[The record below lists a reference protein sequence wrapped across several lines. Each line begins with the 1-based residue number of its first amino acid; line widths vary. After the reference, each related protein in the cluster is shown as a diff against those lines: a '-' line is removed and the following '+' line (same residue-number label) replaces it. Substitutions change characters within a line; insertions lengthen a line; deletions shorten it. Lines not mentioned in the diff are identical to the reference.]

1 MYASGKEMKTE
12 PNPLPVQ
19 TAHALFGLPPLDS
32 LVSAA
37 ARPLVLYLQGNP
49 GSGRESFAAH
59 FAAQCGDT
67 HVAWI
72 GVNVGAPRLPRAQ
85 REWWASAVASGTLHP
100 CEIDAVT
107 APGSQILAGLQEA
120 LAGRQ
125 FARAVVLNA
134 DLLALA
140 GDQTLC
146 VSVIQLLRRH
156 VPVSMLV
163 GTLPSIGGPLDLSP
177 PGIVALSDALLAT
190 RIALPAGSGLTLDVI
205 KTPHPGGGLPLA
217 LHYAMRDSGVHFV
230 DAPVRQPS
238 ARQRASE
245 SSAAVP
251 VSERFVVM
259 PEMFYVDPD
268 EERLVTRRVAE
279 VNRANEDAHFVLPDT
294 RFASSIDYNNR
305 FEEFKLGRR
314 QWDFFVAD
322 VYRLGEL
329 MERDLIWPLDEFLT
343 DEWRAKYLPV
353 ALEQC
358 TLDGRT
364 WALPHWINPGV
375 MVCRADLLDRHGMA
389 PPATW
394 DELVSHSQ
402 FLQKRERVRGFRGFA
417 FSGAQFEALTCAF
430 LEFLWNTGG
439 DVHDASTRAVFDSR
453 AGTEALQFMIDLV
466 HRHRVAPPQTPDL
479 SESQTTR
486 LFLDGQLAFVRN
498 WPQMLAE
505 REGAEALRA
514 GRVSLA
520 PLPTA
525 TADIASRSVLGG
537 FCFVIPR
544 HVRAP
549 EELMRFY
556 REFHTPEMIREL
568 AVRGW
573 TCSPFAEAYTD
584 PRVLRT
590 RPWYAAMPEL
600 LAAARPRKSVPHYGR
615 LTSLVRREVNL
626 ALRRIREPGE
636 ALRIIASELQ
646 QGIHR
651 QVRELRMQKVIDHIR
666 SNLHE
671 DISRDRMAAMCRLS
685 PSYFST
691 LFRETIGCSFARYV
705 NELRIERARDLL
717 ETSELTI
724 AEIAEQVGYSDHS
737 YFCHVFRE
745 ATQMAPTQYRLNALS
760 RTSHH

>member
-1 MYASGKEMKTE
+1 MKTG
-12 PNPLPVQ
+12 PNKPPLSGD
-19 TAHALFGLPPLDS
+19 TLFGLPPLDS
-32 LVSAA
+32 LLPAS
-37 ARPLVLYLQGNP
+37 ARPLALYLQGNP

-72 GVNVGAPRLPRAQ
+72 GVNVGTPRLPRSQ
-85 REWWASAVASGTLHP
+85 RDWWNAARAAGILHLY
-100 CEIDAVT
+100 ELDAVT
-107 APGSQILAGLQEA
+107 APGSQILASLHEA
-120 LAGRQ
+120 LGGRAH
-125 FARAVVLNA
+125 ARAVVLNA
-134 DLLALA
+134 DLLVLG

-156 VPVSMLV
+156 VPLSMLV
-163 GTLPSIGGPLDLSP
+163 GTLPNIGGPLDLSP

-205 KTPHPGGGLPLA
+205 KAPHAGGGLPLT
-217 LHYAMRDSGVHFV
+217 LHYAMRDSGIQFV
-230 DAPVRQPS
+230 DAPSRPL
-238 ARQRASE
+238 AGRQRATE
-245 SSAAVP
+245 PAGAVP

-268 EERLVTRRVAE
+268 EERLVTRRIAE
-279 VNRANEDAHFVLPDT
+279 MNRTNEDAHFILPDT
-294 RFASSIDYNNR
+294 RFTSSIDYNNR

-329 MERDLIWPLDEFLT
+329 VERDLIWPLDEFLT
-343 DEWRAKYLPV
+343 DDWRAKYLPV

-358 TLDGRT
+358 ALEGRV

-375 MVCRADLLDRHGMA
+375 MACRADLLAKHGMA
-389 PPATW
+389 APATW
-394 DELVSHSQ
+394 DELVSRSH
-402 FLQKRERVRGFRGFA
+402 FIQKRERSRGFHGFA
-417 FSGAQFEALTCAF
+417 YAGAQFEALTCAF
-430 LEFLWNTGG
+430 LECLWNTGG
-439 DVHDASTRAVFDSR
+439 ETCDGSMRAAFDGK
-453 AGTEALQFMIDLV
+453 AGAKALHFMVDLI

-525 TADIASRSVLGG
+525 SADIASHSVLGG
-537 FCFVIPR
+537 FCYVIPR
-544 HVRAP
+544 HVRSP
-549 EELMRFY
+549 ETLMRFY
-556 REFHTPEMIREL
+556 REFHTTEMIREL

-573 TCSPFAEAYTD
+573 TCSPFAETYTD
-584 PRVLRT
+584 PRVLRS
-590 RPWYAAMPEL
+590 RPWYAVMPEL

-626 ALRRIREPGE
+626 ALRRIREPEE
-636 ALRIIASELQ
+636 ALHTIASELQ

-651 QVRELRMQKVIDHIR
+651 QVRELRLQKVLDHIR
-666 SNLHE
+666 TNLHE

-705 NELRIERARDLL
+705 NELRIERARELL

-724 AEIAEQVGYSDHS
+724 AEIAERVGYSDHS